1 MNVPELRVQ
10 LTAHPLVYPALLALG
25 RAAPVVRV
33 PGLGVVVSAVGPAK
47 EVLLDSATFASGG
60 GTSTDLWTPV
70 FGPNMLF
77 NVDGA
82 EHRSMRQRLNEF
94 FAPSYVTQLCKEV
107 LDEPLG
113 RVSDALRAGARVD
126 IVDVTHV
133 LAGALANALIGFP
146 VTGSLAEREAGYRD
160 LVHKGQQITGMVK
173 LGRPK
178 MSDRQV
184 ARARAIAE
192 EIGAPAARAWADGDE
207 TTPVGRLRAFGLS
220 ANETR
225 GLASALLIA
234 GTETVSSLV
243 PRLVALLHDE
253 GALPGVA
260 DAYRAGDT
268 GPLDVV
274 VTEALRVLTPAPV
287 ILRHATRPATLGSV
301 RVREHDM
308 VIVALTNCTRAY
320 GGFDPDQVRPPELR
334 RLAFGAGP
342 HFCIGY
348 PLAMAETQAIL
359 GAVLENAPT
368 RVVRRRAARG
378 VLFPAYRRLEVTRV

>member
-1 MNVPELRVQ
+1 MNVAELRVQ
-10 LTAHPLVYPALLALG
+10 LAAHPIVYPALRALG

-33 PGLGVVVSAVGPAK
+33 PGVGVIVSSVGPARQ
-47 EVLLDSATFASGG
+47 VLLDGATYASGG

-77 NVDGA
+77 NMDGA
-82 EHRSMRQRLNEF
+82 EHRTMRRRLNDF
-94 FAPSYVTQLCKEV
+94 FTPAYVAQLCKEV

-113 RVSDALRAGARVD
+113 RLSDALRGGARVD
-126 IVDVTHV
+126 IVDVTRV

-146 VTGSLAEREAGYRD
+146 VTGSLREREAGYRE

-173 LGRPK
+173 LGRLR
-178 MSDRQV
+178 MSEHQV

-207 TTPVGRLRAFGLS
+207 TTPVGRMRAFGLS
-220 ANETR
+220 AEETR

-253 GALPGVA
+253 GTLPGLA
-260 DAYRAGDT
+260 DAQRAGDT
-268 GPLDVV
+268 GPLDVAI
-274 VTEALRVLTPAPV
+274 TEALRVLMPAPV
-287 ILRHATRPATLGSV
+287 ILRHATRAATLGSV
-301 RVREHDM
+301 RVRVNDM
-308 VIVALTNCTRAY
+308 VIVSLMSCGSGH
-320 GGFDPDQVRPPELR
+320 GGFDLGQDRPSELR

-348 PLAMAETQAIL
+348 PLAMAETHAIV
-359 GAVLENAPT
+359 GAVLENAPI
-368 RVVRRRAARG
+368 RVVGRRAARG
-378 VLFPAYRRLEVTRV
+378 VLFPTYRRLEVTRA